1 MTMSEVGRPGQLV
14 DPINGGDVA
23 GDGTLLSVA
32 EIQQRFREERARRGL
47 AAAPRSTA
55 PHASPACSTSAAT
68 SPHPAT
74 PLPDPRTAA
83 AAPTTAPAPVRTPA
97 AVSAVKPAAGRAPEP
112 APEPAPTANRNG
124 RRQLPT
130 DRVHSTPTAHTVAAA
145 SGTAARRRPLEI
157 PPGWVRVLAGHSGAG
172 ASTVAL
178 ALADAAAAAGRPSQV
193 IEAAAPS
200 RSGLVSAAS
209 RELDVDESG
218 AWRRGS
224 RPHAATSVP
233 VTITRRAGE
242 RQPSGWPTV
251 QAAGELL
258 VAVDLGLV
266 PTDAVADVAGKLLV
280 VVCRAT
286 IPGVRLTEQL
296 LNRLADSTVVVAM
309 LGGRRWPGEVA
320 ASAGPRLRALRDAGR
335 VVTVPLDGH
344 LAVTGPTHVPLPKAV
359 LAAGRALLGLIDAA
373 GPGGVSAPP
382 TTAQTA
388 PRQKGTTR

>member
-23 GDGTLLSVA
+23 ADGTLLSVA

-47 AAAPRSTA
+47 AV
-55 PHASPACSTSAAT
+55 
-68 SPHPAT
+68 
-74 PLPDPRTAA
+74 
-83 AAPTTAPAPVRTPA
+83 APTPVQTRPTRPAAPAPRPA
-97 AVSAVKPAAGRAPEP
+97 TVVSVAKTAPVASATEVSTKPAAEVPTPEP
-112 APEPAPTANRNG
+112 APAAPEPVTPPAAP
-124 RRQLPT
+124 
-130 DRVHSTPTAHTVAAA
+130 V
-145 SGTAARRRPLEI
+145 TAAPVTASPVTTPVTSAGRASSQPDAGSARGALEI
-157 PPGWVRVLAGHSGAG
+157 PAGWVRVLAGHSGAG
-172 ASTVAL
+172 SSTVAL

-218 AWRRGS
+218 AWRRGT
-224 RPHAATSVP
+224 RPHAATSVA
-233 VTITRRAGE
+233 VTITRRAE
-242 RQPSGWPTV
+242 DRQPSGWPTT
-251 QAAGELL
+251 QTAGELL

-266 PTDAVADVAGKLLV
+266 PTDALASTTGGPVV

-296 LNRLADSTVVVAM
+296 LERLGDTTVVVAM
-309 LGGRRWPGEVA
+309 LGGRRWPGEVT
-320 ASAGPRLRALRDAGR
+320 ASAGPRLRALRDAEL
-335 VVTVPLDGH
+335 VVTVALDGH

-359 LAAGRALLGLIDAA
+359 LAGGRALLGLIDAA
-373 GPGGVSAPP
+373 HPGGVSAPP
-382 TTAQTA
+382 TPAQTA